1 LVKNQKLTEN
11 KTLIERRKIE
21 HEFGELDVQIKR
33 PQRKQEKPKQ
43 ERSNKSERVKN
54 LEKIAKALEK
64 DQPLEKEEKSGKL
77 WNISITIFLILFAV
91 LLLYSK
97 YNQEKYQRI
106 ARYNRGEGLQEV
118 STFIYYLLIYKG
130 SL

>member
-1 LVKNQKLTEN
+1 MVKNQKLTEN